1 MKLKIE
7 QQEKELEDE
16 KQEQS
21 ERADIAEEV

>member
-16 KQEQS
+16 KQVQS